1 MKRKTIVIL
10 AVFFFLTFS
19 GLILVQLY
27 WMGNAIDIS
36 DQQFRYQVNKALESV
51 VLNLEDQEII
61 NKILEEID
69 PVTEDSITAVI
80 PANSSLAKKL
90 QSYQSYSDLPELE
103 GQNYPAKPIIINKA
117 GRRIYISAED
127 YDQFTGREESAE
139 FTGMDIRAG
148 FNNRVSKKVI
158 SLQSIME
165 KIFSETPE
173 IRDRISLDE
182 INRLLKQA
190 LNNVGIKLKYEFSV
204 KSGRS
209 IILKTEG
216 YYESGGTNRFMR
228 QLFPNDPV
236 PGQNQIVL
244 YFPDENQYKF
254 AKIGS
259 LGIISLILAT
269 LLLLLSAGT
278 FAVIFRQKKIS
289 EIRSD
294 FINNMTHELKTPI
307 STISL
312 AAQMLADKSISDDK
326 KDTDSLAKVVIDES
340 TRLKYHVEQVLQT
353 AIFEKARLK
362 LRMSETDLNSLLN
375 KAVDNFE
382 LQVNSR
388 NGFIKK
394 DFRADPAFALVDEI
408 HFLNAISNLIDNA
421 IKYARE
427 RPEITISTRNVNRNI
442 LITVEDKGI
451 GISRENLRHIYDT
464 FYRVP
469 TGNIHNVKGFGLGLS
484 YVRKVI
490 EDHNGKIRAESTPG
504 KGTKFS
510 VYIPKLKKG

>member
-1 MKRKTIVIL
+1 MKRKTIVLL

-19 GLILVQLY
+19 GLILVQLF

-51 VLNLEDQEII
+51 VLNLEEQEII
-61 NKILEEID
+61 NKILEEIA

-80 PANSSLAKKL
+80 PSNSSLARKL
-90 QSYQSYSDLPELE
+90 QGYQTYSDLPELA
-103 GQNYPAKPIIINKA
+103 GQNYPARPIIINKA
-117 GRRIYISAED
+117 GRKIFISAGDNNQYPGED
-127 YDQFTGREESAE
+127 TPEL
-139 FTGMDIRAG
+139 TGMDIRAG
-148 FNNRVSKKVI
+148 LNTRVSKKIV

-165 KIFSETPE
+165 KIFSDTPE
-173 IRDRISLDE
+173 IRDRISLDD
-182 INRLLKQA
+182 INFQLKQA
-190 LNNVGIKLKYEFSV
+190 LDNVGIRLRYEFSI

-209 IILKTEG
+209 IILKTPG
-216 YYESGGTNRFMR
+216 YYESAGTNRFMR

-244 YFPDENQYKF
+244 YFFQENQYKF
-254 AKIGS
+254 EKIGS
-259 LGIISLILAT
+259 LGFLSLLLAT
-269 LLLLLSAGT
+269 ILLLLSAGT

-312 AAQMLADKSISDDK
+312 AAQMLADKTISPDK
-326 KDTDSLAKVVIDES
+326 KDTDNLAKVVIDES

-362 LRMSETDLNSLLN
+362 LRLAETDIHSLLN
-375 KAVDNFE
+375 KAADNFA
-382 LQVNSR
+382 LQVDSG
-388 NGFIKK
+388 NGKITR
-394 DFRADPAFALVDEI
+394 DFKADAPLALVDEI
-408 HFLNAISNLIDNA
+408 HFLNAVSNLIDNA
-421 IKYARE
+421 IKYSKDK
-427 RPEITISTRNVNRNI
+427 PEITISTRNVKRKI
-442 LITVEDKGI
+442 LITIEDKGI
-451 GISRENLRHIYDT
+451 GISRENLGHIYDK

-484 YVRKVI
+484 YVKKVI
-490 EDHNGKIRAESTPG
+490 EDHNGKIKAESQVG
-504 KGTKFS
+504 KGTRFN
-510 VYIPKLKKG
+510 VYIPKHGK